1 MDVSSIAAAATS
13 MSQDKLAND
22 VQISVLKKAM
32 DISAQSAAQLIEALP
47 QPPAANPPHL
57 GNSVD
62 TYA

>member
-1 MDVSSIAAAATS
+1 MDVSSIASTATS

-22 VQISVLKKAM
+22 VQISVLKRAM
-32 DISAQSAAQLIEALP
+32 DIGSQSAEALIAAIP
-47 QPPAANPPHL
+47 APPANPPHL